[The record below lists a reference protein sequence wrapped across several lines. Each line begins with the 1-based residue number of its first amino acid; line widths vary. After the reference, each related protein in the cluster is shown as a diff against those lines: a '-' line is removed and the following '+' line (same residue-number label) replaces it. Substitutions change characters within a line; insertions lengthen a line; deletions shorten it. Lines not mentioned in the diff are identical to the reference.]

1 MGLLLHYISG
11 FCHPKWPVHFCNYF
25 GTFFCFYWLKESCS
39 LNIFVMKC
47 LKKSLKKKKKAK
59 VKNCIK
65 AILNIKL
72 CSISFGNCGWTKA
85 HKWFSRAETQ
95 REELLRNTPSFLLS
109 ELRILLLL
117 LWPECSF
124 SLQTDWLLCF
134 PSSLPYS
141 SFNEICLAW
150 ISLLAN

>member
-1 MGLLLHYISG
+1 MACSFLQLFWNILLLLLIERILFIKHL
-11 FCHPKWPVHFCNYF
+11 CNEVF
-25 GTFFCFYWLKESCS
+25 
-39 LNIFVMKC
+39 
-47 LKKSLKKKKKAK
+47 KKKLKKKKAK

-72 CSISFGNCGWTKA
+72 CSISFGNCGLTKA

-95 REELLRNTPSFLLS
+95 REELLRNTPSFLVS